1 MKMKCILYQQK
12 LVRRDINEYTKK
24 RFIFNSRIISLI
36 LGIIGIFLP
45 VLPTTPLLLLTSY
58 CLLKSSDK
66 LNEKFMQTKIYNKYV
81 KTFKE
86 KGGMTLRAK
95 LTLTIPVSLLLLFMF
110 ITINSPIMRI
120 IIVIMW
126 LMKVIVFTK
135 MKTIKVGGIENV

>member
-1 MKMKCILYQQK
+1 MRILKKCLY
-12 LVRRDINEYTKK
+12 LLLGA
-24 RFIFNSRIISLI
+24 ISLI

-58 CLLKSSDK
+58 CLLKSSDR

-95 LTLTIPVSLLLLFMF
+95 LTITIPVSLLLLFMF
-110 ITINSPIMRI
+110 ITIKNPIMRMV
-120 IIVIMW
+120 IVIMW
-126 LMKVIVFTK
+126 LIKATVFIK
-135 MKTIKVGGIENV
+135 MNTIKLEEIENV